1 MANARNRYI
10 YIDPEDDKR
19 NEAALE
25 KLKQSVRTSQKK
37 QTAAGG
43 GQEKSSARSSG
54 SISGVRKTKNTA
66 WERSGKS
73 RDAFDSAVRGN
84 EPSFLERVGKVLTGS
99 AKSTGADYASGLTT
113 LYEAGQ
119 QGRSARNQEALKE
132 YLQNLETA
140 KRDLETMLEM
150 NRKKPGTFSASNIKG
165 QQNLVDDAQRKVD
178 AFTKVKEEKV
188 QQKATQASH
197 EAAGTLSRSGAED
210 IEAAKE
216 GLGAVGRTLV
226 DAVAAGT
233 QMAGDIAAGALTGGG
248 TKLAMAA
255 RSFGG
260 GSREAREEGASIGQ
274 QLAYGGASAA
284 LSVAT
289 EQLSNLAKPFSKAF
303 GKGFA
308 DDMVSEIIGKA
319 VEKLGRTP
327 VARTTLN
334 ALGRTAASAAGEG
347 LEEMVEDLFQP
358 VIKLIYQSDSQKSAL
373 ENLRRTYGEN
383 FDASEMLYDGL
394 VGGILGAVGGGV
406 DTAMGARG
414 QYREYQRQ
422 SAGEAVDNAYDT
434 MAREGMFSTQAREA
448 AKRARDL
455 TERVAEYDITPR
467 LDAGLYGHEN
477 TASQGAEI
485 KRLTMEDFVN
495 ENSPVWNNIP
505 YDDITA
511 QAERMRSVHQEM
523 VDSGKV
529 VHIPEST
536 KRQVSEF
543 YPDLRSMKKSERT
556 PILRQKMNELKTSLR
571 QFLDGLKGSSYE
583 FEVNGNI
590 LEAKL
595 YDTGVREVME
605 KITQDKAAMLYHSDQ
620 VFQNAQYLYSMPD
633 YDGNPNIY
641 RWNYFYTPVQIGDDI
656 VGVRIAV
663 RDMVPSNRGTMD
675 SQIYNWGIKKDVT
688 LDGGRPGGN
697 PNTAGVSSVTPER
710 DALRTDASKADL
722 SKNSIP
728 DSAPGVNP
736 GRDPYDITPRLD
748 AGINDPAQ
756 QGINMDLTT
765 SEAKL
770 TGRDPALSLNLSGP
784 VEGTRSLNFDST
796 VPQGTNAVILS
807 GAAEN
812 PGSPRGSGALDAL
825 GIHVA
830 GDQGNYENAA
840 QLRGTEEGR
849 RKTQQARQQ
858 AERRLQP
865 SNAEKR
871 FAKGIADGD
880 FTAAD
885 IPASMQR
892 GVVLELA
899 DYYYAENTYKHT
911 EGVKEQARDI
921 REENELTAREL
932 LGDTLP
938 QKKPRML
945 LMNERTPER
954 VMRSL
959 FGEELGEAINRTYIY
974 PVQQNEAEKLRF
986 INRMFDQVRT
996 FQDSSGRESQL
1007 TKQERSL
1014 VQQMLEDRFVGE
1026 TVASME
1032 TAESIRSAAEN
1043 IKNGKDAGD
1052 SAREFSLDAREKELA
1067 QQLARWMQ
1075 NEELLRSGKVDGTKI
1090 SNAVERYAAQYD
1102 LFYDAINDFLTA
1114 HGYQPIG
1121 FIKGYAPHMQGVD
1134 TQNKLQSA
1142 LRSLGV
1148 NTDAM
1153 ELPTSI
1159 SGLTADYKPGK
1170 RWNPFFQTRHG
1181 SSTDYD
1187 AASGYESYV
1196 SYLADVLYHTD
1207 DIARLRGLSRYLR
1220 KTYGPEEISN
1230 AIDHAEGLRSM
1241 DTASQ
1246 LASLR
1251 DAGRLQQGSTLT
1263 PEDTRA
1269 ELESYIDSLYDE
1281 VKNMTQYGEFVK
1293 YIDNYANILAGKQ
1306 SMADRGMEYMAGRNS
1321 LSVGNRLVSAFA
1333 RAQVAGNVSSALNQS
1348 AQLAQLLAE
1357 VDGRSVLKGAADLVK
1372 ATGGK
1377 LWNIKAAELFDQSDL
1392 LTTKKGI
1399 DYLTADDS
1407 KLDRLVTDLF
1417 KPAEMMDGLISALTV
1432 QSKYEQLRSSGL
1444 GHAAAMDE
1452 ANRFA
1457 TSIMASRAKGS
1468 RPLAYE
1474 SKNLI
1479 SQMLH
1484 MFQVEAVN
1492 SWDHIAQDLPR
1503 QYKQVAK
1510 EHGKQA
1516 AGRALA
1522 TVAVKGL
1529 VSAFLLNRI
1538 TEAAYGGT
1546 PAPFDVL
1553 GWISNFVASGS
1564 GMSTNAWLQS
1574 LVDAGW
1580 EKLFGEAL
1588 FGGGDDEEDQEEEKQ
1603 PFDWGQASDDLVYNL
1618 LNDIPFVRNAAGL
1631 LGLGD
1636 QTMPLTNIAEA
1647 VQGVGQAAKAS
1658 GVLSGETG
1666 GALLTLGA
1674 SMLPGGRQLQ
1684 KTFQGGKTI
1693 LDQGRTYG
1701 YGDNQR
1707 LQYPVERDPLNIV
1720 QAVLFGNSGLAE
1732 SRDFYASGNSGLSA
1746 KQTQLVNEMGKSGT
1760 DRTAVYDAIQAI
1772 RREEDRP
1779 AKADALA
1786 GADLSDEEKLQVFEQ
1801 LVSGSESRQSEDLRR
1816 LMDMGVSWDQMI
1828 RTYPFASNSAASRY
1842 VDYVKNGLAPETA
1855 GGLAKAMEELEP
1867 EAGRE
1872 TVSDLQRYR
1881 TVVDYGL
1888 SRKDQLTVLKGMMD
1902 DSEYETMLGVC
1913 QKGLTPEQF
1922 VTFREG
1928 TSGLSADKDRAGKTI
1943 SGSKKRK
1950 VMAYI
1955 DSMDLS
1961 NAQKTSLY
1969 YAAGYAASTLD
1980 EAPWYGR
1987 SESRWNIVPQLG
1999 G

>member
-197 EAAGTLSRSGAED
+197 KAAGTLSRSGAED

-226 DAVAAGT
+226 DAAAAGT

-358 VIKLIYQSDSQKSAL
+358 VLKLIYQSDSQKSAL

-434 MAREGMFSTQAREA
+434 MAREGMFSTQARDA

-477 TASQGAEI
+477 AASRRETAEEPVRVGRVTTIQHPYRGTVPVQ
-485 KRLTMEDFVN
+485 KRRSSAAVAVDGGSVDAAVGRIQKARSGMDGKGFKATLKNIYKTAFQPTRGVLVDGMTYEGKPYAVDINGNVPGKVISDPNLTVEKLALL
-495 ENSPVWNNIP
+495 
-505 YDDITA
+505 DILP
-511 QAERMRSVHQEM
+511 EVVRSGEYVGSGEYVQH
-523 VDSGKV
+523 SGKNRPS
-529 VHIPEST
+529 I
-536 KRQVSEF
+536 R
-543 YPDLRSMKKSERT
+543 YD
-556 PILRQKMNELKTSLR
+556 
-571 QFLDGLKGSSYE
+571 Y
-583 FEVNGNI
+583 FE
-590 LEAKL
+590 
-595 YDTGVREVME
+595 
-605 KITQDKAAMLYHSDQ
+605 
-620 VFQNAQYLYSMPD
+620 
-633 YDGNPNIY
+633 
-641 RWNYFYTPVQIGDDI
+641 TPVTIYGQDY
-656 VGVRIAV
+656 IAKFDV
-663 RDMVPSNRGTMD
+663 EVVPGANNYRTH
-675 SQIYNWGIKKDVT
+675 QVT
-688 LDGGRPGGN
+688 
-697 PNTAGVSSVTPER
+697 
-710 DALRTDASKADL
+710 K
-722 SKNSIP
+722 I
-728 DSAPGVNP
+728 
-736 GRDPYDITPRLD
+736 
-748 AGINDPAQ
+748 
-756 QGINMDLTT
+756 DLTPAEASLAGPAPAAS
-765 SEAKL
+765 SEA
-770 TGRDPALSLNLSGP
+770 SSP
-784 VEGTRSLNFDST
+784 VEGTRPLNSDFT
-796 VPQGTNAVILS
+796 IPQGTNAVNSS

-825 GIHVA
+825 GVHVA

-871 FAKGIADGD
+871 FAKGIAEGD

-959 FGEELGEAINRTYIY
+959 FGEELGETINRTYIY

-1801 LVSGSESRQSEDLRR
+1801 LVSGSESRQSEDLRS
-1816 LMDMGVSWDQMI
+1816 LMDMGVSWDQMV

>member
-1 MANARNRYI
+1 MATARNRYL
-10 YIDPEDDKR
+10 YIDPED
-19 NEAALE
+19 E
-25 KLKQSVRTSQKK
+25 KK
-37 QTAAGG
+37 
-43 GQEKSSARSSG
+43 
-54 SISGVRKTKNTA
+54 
-66 WERSGKS
+66 
-73 RDAFDSAVRGN
+73 
-84 EPSFLERVGKVLTGS
+84 
-99 AKSTGADYASGLTT
+99 
-113 LYEAGQ
+113 
-119 QGRSARNQEALKE
+119 
-132 YLQNLETA
+132 
-140 KRDLETMLEM
+140 
-150 NRKKPGTFSASNIKG
+150 
-165 QQNLVDDAQRKVD
+165 
-178 AFTKVKEEKV
+178 
-188 QQKATQASH
+188 H
-197 EAAGTLSRSGAED
+197 ES
-210 IEAAKE
+210 
-216 GLGAVGRTLV
+216 
-226 DAVAAGT
+226 
-233 QMAGDIAAGALTGGG
+233 
-248 TKLAMAA
+248 
-255 RSFGG
+255 
-260 GSREAREEGASIGQ
+260 
-274 QLAYGGASAA
+274 
-284 LSVAT
+284 
-289 EQLSNLAKPFSKAF
+289 
-303 GKGFA
+303 
-308 DDMVSEIIGKA
+308 
-319 VEKLGRTP
+319 
-327 VARTTLN
+327 
-334 ALGRTAASAAGEG
+334 
-347 LEEMVEDLFQP
+347 
-358 VIKLIYQSDSQKSAL
+358 
-373 ENLRRTYGEN
+373 
-383 FDASEMLYDGL
+383 YD
-394 VGGILGAVGGGV
+394 
-406 DTAMGARG
+406 
-414 QYREYQRQ
+414 
-422 SAGEAVDNAYDT
+422 
-434 MAREGMFSTQAREA
+434 
-448 AKRARDL
+448 
-455 TERVAEYDITPR
+455 
-467 LDAGLYGHEN
+467 
-477 TASQGAEI
+477 
-485 KRLTMEDFVN
+485 VN
-495 ENSPVWNNIP
+495 
-505 YDDITA
+505 
-511 QAERMRSVHQEM
+511 
-523 VDSGKV
+523 
-529 VHIPEST
+529 
-536 KRQVSEF
+536 
-543 YPDLRSMKKSERT
+543 
-556 PILRQKMNELKTSLR
+556 
-571 QFLDGLKGSSYE
+571 
-583 FEVNGNI
+583 
-590 LEAKL
+590 
-595 YDTGVREVME
+595 
-605 KITQDKAAMLYHSDQ
+605 
-620 VFQNAQYLYSMPD
+620 
-633 YDGNPNIY
+633 
-641 RWNYFYTPVQIGDDI
+641 
-656 VGVRIAV
+656 
-663 RDMVPSNRGTMD
+663 
-675 SQIYNWGIKKDVT
+675 
-688 LDGGRPGGN
+688 
-697 PNTAGVSSVTPER
+697 
-710 DALRTDASKADL
+710 
-722 SKNSIP
+722 
-728 DSAPGVNP
+728 
-736 GRDPYDITPRLD
+736 
-748 AGINDPAQ
+748 
-756 QGINMDLTT
+756 
-765 SEAKL
+765 
-770 TGRDPALSLNLSGP
+770 
-784 VEGTRSLNFDST
+784 
-796 VPQGTNAVILS
+796 LS

-825 GIHVA
+825 GVHVA

-871 FAKGIADGD
+871 FAKGIAEGD

-921 REENELTAREL
+921 RKENELTAREL

-959 FGEELGEAINRTYIY
+959 FGEELGETINRTYIY

-1032 TAESIRSAAEN
+1032 TAVSIRRVAED
-1043 IKNGKDAGD
+1043 IKNGKHVGD

-1121 FIKGYAPHMQGVD
+1121 FIKGYAPHMQGAN
-1134 TQNKLQSA
+1134 TKNKLQSA
-1142 LRSLGV
+1142 LRFLMV

-1170 RWNPFFQTRHG
+1170 RWTFFSQTRHG

-1187 AASGYESYV
+1187 AAAGYESYV
-1196 SYLADVLYHTD
+1196 SCLADVLYHTD
-1207 DIARLRGLSRYLR
+1207 DIARFRGLSRYLR

-1269 ELESYIDSLYDE
+1269 ELESYIDSLYEDI
-1281 VKNMTQYGEFVK
+1281 KNMTQYGEFVK

-1321 LSVGNRLVSAFA
+1321 LNVCNRLVSAFA

-1492 SWDHIAQDLPR
+1492 IWDHIAQDLPR

-1603 PFDWGQASDDLVYNL
+1603 PFDWEQASGDLVYNL
-1618 LNDIPFVRNAAGL
+1618 LNDAPLLRNAAGL

-1647 VQGVGQAAKAS
+1647 VQGVNQARKNS
-1658 GVLSGETG
+1658 GLISDETG
-1666 GALLTLGA
+1666 WALLNLGA
-1674 SMLPGGRQLQ
+1674 SVLPGGRQLQ

-1732 SRDFYASGNSGLSA
+1732 SRDFYASGSSGLSA
-1746 KQTQLVNEMGKSGT
+1746 KQTQLVNEMGDSGT
-1760 DRTAVYDAIQAI
+1760 DRTAVYDAIRKVSQGENTAEKLKLLANTELNDAEKFKLYSEI
-1772 RREEDRP
+1772 ISTDKN
-1779 AKADALA
+1779 AKRVTSLKNLLKA
-1786 GADLSDEEKLQVFEQ
+1786 GA
-1801 LVSGSESRQSEDLRR
+1801 
-1816 LMDMGVSWDQMI
+1816 SWDQITDAYLAYDELDKKEGM
-1828 RTYPFASNSAASRY
+1828 SAGEKATLFSKF
-1842 VDYVKNGLAPETA
+1842 VDLSTVDAGIKNKIKEAFVFYSQIPAQATQYNEFVKNGLDPETA
-1855 GGLAKAMEELEP
+1855 GGLAEALEELEP
-1867 EAGRE
+1867 EDGKE
-1872 TVSDLQRYR
+1872 NISDLQRYR

-1888 SRKDQLTVLKGMMD
+1888 SRKNQLTVLKGMMD
-1902 DSEYETMLGVC
+1902 DSEYETLLDVC
-1913 QKGLTPEQF
+1913 QKGLTPEQY

-1928 TSGLSADKDRAGKTI
+1928 ISGISSDKDRAGKTI

-1950 VMAYI
+1950 VMDYI
-1955 DSMDLS
+1955 DSMNLS
-1961 NAQKTSLY
+1961 NAQKTALY
-1969 YAAGYAASTLD
+1969 YAAGYKASTLD

-1987 SESRWNIVPQLG
+1987 SESRWDIVPRLDG
-1999 G
+1999 

>member
-197 EAAGTLSRSGAED
+197 KAAGTLSRSGAED

-226 DAVAAGT
+226 DAAAAGT

-358 VIKLIYQSDSQKSAL
+358 VLKLIYQSDSQKSAL

-434 MAREGMFSTQAREA
+434 MAREGMFSTQARDA

-477 TASQGAEI
+477 AASRRETAEEPVRVGRVTTIQHPYRGTVPVQ
-485 KRLTMEDFVN
+485 KRRSSAAVAVDGGSVDAAVGRIQKARSGMDGKGFKATLKNIYKTAFQPTRGVLVDGMTYEGKPYAVDINGNVPGKVISDPNLTVEKLALL
-495 ENSPVWNNIP
+495 
-505 YDDITA
+505 DILP
-511 QAERMRSVHQEM
+511 EVVRSGEYVGSGEYVQH
-523 VDSGKV
+523 SGKNRPS
-529 VHIPEST
+529 I
-536 KRQVSEF
+536 R
-543 YPDLRSMKKSERT
+543 YD
-556 PILRQKMNELKTSLR
+556 
-571 QFLDGLKGSSYE
+571 Y
-583 FEVNGNI
+583 FE
-590 LEAKL
+590 
-595 YDTGVREVME
+595 
-605 KITQDKAAMLYHSDQ
+605 
-620 VFQNAQYLYSMPD
+620 
-633 YDGNPNIY
+633 
-641 RWNYFYTPVQIGDDI
+641 TPVTIYGQDY
-656 VGVRIAV
+656 IAKFDV
-663 RDMVPSNRGTMD
+663 EVVPGANNYRTH
-675 SQIYNWGIKKDVT
+675 QVT
-688 LDGGRPGGN
+688 
-697 PNTAGVSSVTPER
+697 
-710 DALRTDASKADL
+710 K
-722 SKNSIP
+722 I
-728 DSAPGVNP
+728 
-736 GRDPYDITPRLD
+736 
-748 AGINDPAQ
+748 
-756 QGINMDLTT
+756 DLTPAEASLAGPAPAAS
-765 SEAKL
+765 SEA
-770 TGRDPALSLNLSGP
+770 SSP
-784 VEGTRSLNFDST
+784 VEGTRPLNSDFT
-796 VPQGTNAVILS
+796 IPQGTNAVNSS

-825 GIHVA
+825 GVHVA

-871 FAKGIADGD
+871 FAKGIAEGD

-959 FGEELGEAINRTYIY
+959 FGEELGETINRTYIY

-1052 SAREFSLDAREKELA
+1052 SAREFRLDAREKELA

-1801 LVSGSESRQSEDLRR
+1801 LVSGSESRQSEDLRS
-1816 LMDMGVSWDQMI
+1816 LMDMGVSWDQMV